1 MLKINHLYFMLLIL
15 SGCSLSPDYVKPE
28 TVADRPQQLKAGES
42 EHRYTF
48 REMFAQD
55 EHLAEVLKHAQIK
68 NYDLQEGLMRVEMSR
83 AQMYSSIFDLIP
95 GVSFSGSKT
104 TSMSKITS
112 PYTGE
117 DIKQKS
123 KSYQSSVGFDS
134 YEVDIWGKKLSE
146 IESLSQENKSD
157 QSVVAALQLTL
168 MSDLA
173 NTWYE
178 TQSMIKIWH
187 MLDGKIVLLDDIHI
201 RLKGVNEM
209 ERLDPLLLSKF
220 MRGKTSDIT
229 NQQSLEKEILNRI
242 HKLEYLSGYRSPWLN
257 EQSWKNLSGDYVI
270 KTVPQSIH
278 SDVIFN
284 RPDVMAA
291 EAKIKAA
298 NGTIGMARAAFLPIF
313 NLFAS
318 AYHTSDSFDRVLG
331 NLTDNWT
338 LTPSVIMP
346 IFRWPKNYAN
356 LNYAH
361 SQQALAVIA
370 YRKSVAQG
378 MLDIQDATNNLRA
391 SQETTATLRSEVDI
405 HELNLS
411 KLITR
416 YEAGYGDLYN
426 LYEAIDLLTSA
437 QFDLESSRQ
446 QMMTN
451 TVVLL
456 KSIGG

>member
-1 MLKINHLYFMLLIL
+1 MIKNISLFIFSVVL
-15 SGCSLSPDYVKPE
+15 SGCSLSPDYVKPD
-28 TVADRPQQLKAGES
+28 TVADGNKPLKAAQGS
-42 EHRYTF
+42 HRYSF

-55 EHLAEVLKHAQIK
+55 EHLAEVLKQAQIN
-68 NYDLQEGLMRVEMSR
+68 NYDLQDGLMRVEMSR

-95 GVSFSGSKT
+95 GVSFTGTKS
-104 TSMSKITS
+104 TSMSEMTS
-112 PYTGE
+112 PFTGK
-117 DIKQKS
+117 DVKQKT
-123 KSYQSSVGFDS
+123 KTYQSSLGFDS

-146 IESLSQENKSD
+146 IDSLSEESKGD
-157 QSVVAALQLTL
+157 QSLVAALQLTL

-178 TQSMIKIWH
+178 TLSMIKIWH
-187 MLDGKIVLLDDIHI
+187 MLTGKIVMLDDIHT

-220 MRGKTSDIT
+220 MRGKTSDVT
-229 NQQSLEKEILNRI
+229 NQQNLQKEILNRI

-257 EQSWKNLSGDYVI
+257 EESWKNLSGDYAI
-270 KTVPQSIH
+270 QTVPQSIQ

-284 RPDVMAA
+284 RPDVIAA

-298 NGTIGMARAAFLPIF
+298 NGTIGMARAAFLPVF
-313 NLFAS
+313 NLFAN

-338 LTPSVIMP
+338 LTPSVIIP

-361 SQQALAVIA
+361 SQQALAVVA

-378 MLDIQDATNNLRA
+378 LLDIQDSTNNLRA
-391 SQETTATLRSEVDI
+391 SEETTATLMDEVDI
-405 HELNLS
+405 HRQNLS
-411 KLITR
+411 KLTTR

-426 LYEAIDLLTSA
+426 LYEAIDLLTSS
-437 QFDLESSRQ
+437 QFDLESHRQ
-446 QMMTN
+446 QVMTN
-451 TVVLL
+451 TIVLL
-456 KSIGG
+456 KAIGG